1 MTLPESPPAA
11 RPRLARLRGR
21 FPFPCR
27 AGELA
32 FRQETLILLAGLWLA
47 VFCNGPFWH
56 AVLAEHPL
64 GQAASWRVLFGVG
77 MTLTAVHLFLPL
89 LLGNRR
95 TLKPILALFFAIA
108 ALAGF
113 YMGKFGVYLDPGM
126 LRNVLRTDPAEAG
139 ELLTWDLLP
148 RLFFFLVLPLAFLF
162 GLRLEPG
169 GGRRGLFRRLVWLL
183 VALALALG
191 GLALTFKEVAS
202 LMRNHKAV
210 RYLITPENVVYSL
223 ATTLRQDARAV
234 GAGRQVVGGDAALG
248 PGWTRRSRPVLLVLV
263 VGETAR
269 AANWG
274 RHPGPDGQP
283 RETTPELSRR
293 QDVISFTDV
302 TSCGT
307 STEVSL
313 PCMFSAQ
320 GRRHYDEAAIR
331 GSDSL
336 LQVLD
341 RAGFA
346 VIWRDNQA
354 GCKGVCAGL
363 REERLHAAK
372 DPRFCDGERCLDD
385 ILLDSADARVA
396 DGQGNRVLVLHPLG
410 SHGPAYYRRY
420 PDDLRR
426 FLPTCDTPDLSQCD
440 RTRIINSYDNS
451 LLYTDRFLAHS
462 IDFLKRQAAHYDTAL
477 IYVSDHGESLGENG
491 LFLHGMPY
499 AIAPA
504 EQTHVPML
512 MWFSPG
518 YQRDFGLDPACMR
531 QVAGRPA
538 SHDHLFHTVLGL
550 LDVATLARDPEFD
563 LSAACR
569 H

>member
-1 MTLPESPPAA
+1 ME
-11 RPRLARLRGR
+11 
-21 FPFPCR
+21 
-27 AGELA
+27 
-32 FRQETLILLAGLWLA
+32 
-47 VFCNGPFWH
+47 
-56 AVLAEHPL
+56 
-64 GQAASWRVLFGVG
+64 
-77 MTLTAVHLFLPL
+77 
-89 LLGNRR
+89 
-95 TLKPILALFFAIA
+95 
-108 ALAGF
+108 
-113 YMGKFGVYLDPGM
+113 KFGVYLDPGM
-126 LRNVLRTDPAEAG
+126 VRNVLRTDPAEAG

-148 RLFFFLVLPLAFLF
+148 HLFFFLVLPLALLF
-162 GLRLEPG
+162 RLRLQPLG
-169 GGRRGLFRRLVWLL
+169 GGRGLLRRLVWLL
-183 VALALALG
+183 AAFALAVG

-202 LMRNHKAV
+202 LMRNHKEV

-223 ATTLRQDARAV
+223 AATLRQDARTV
-234 GAGRQVVGGDAALG
+234 GAARQVIGGDAAPG
-248 PGWTRRSRPVLLVLV
+248 PGWARRSRPVLLVFV

-274 RHPGPDGQP
+274 LHAGSDGQP
-283 RETTPELSRR
+283 RQTTPELARR
-293 QDVISFTDV
+293 ADVITFADV

-313 PCMFSAQ
+313 PCMFSVQ

-336 LQVLD
+336 LHVLA
-341 RAGFA
+341 RAGFE

-363 REERLHAAK
+363 REERRNAAK

-385 ILLDSADARVA
+385 ILIDGADALVA
-396 DGQGNRVLVLHPLG
+396 DGKGNRVLVLHQLG

-440 RTRIINSYDNS
+440 RAQIINSYDNS

-462 IDFLKRQAAHYDTAL
+462 LDFLERQAAHYDTAL

-512 MWFSPG
+512 MWFSPA
-518 YQRDFGLDPACMR
+518 YRRDFGLDPACMR
-531 QVAGRPA
+531 QVARRPA

-550 LDVATLARDPEFD
+550 LDVATTARDPELD